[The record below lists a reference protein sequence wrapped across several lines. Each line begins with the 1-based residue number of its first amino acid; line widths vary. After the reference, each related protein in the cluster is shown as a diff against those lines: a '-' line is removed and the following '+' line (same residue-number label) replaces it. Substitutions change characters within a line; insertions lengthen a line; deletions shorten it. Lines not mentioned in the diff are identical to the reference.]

1 MKISQSHEFRMT
13 HKVLLAKKDQPH
25 RIKATMYR
33 TMFCRL
39 HNHLLYWS
47 VLLLVMAADDA
58 AMLAMMFC

>member
-1 MKISQSHEFRMT
+1 
-13 HKVLLAKKDQPH
+13 
-25 RIKATMYR
+25 MYR

>member
-1 MKISQSHEFRMT
+1 MSP
-13 HKVLLAKKDQPH
+13 VLF
-25 RIKATMYR
+25 Y
-33 TMFCRL
+33 RL